1 MGQTIIDSMKRFYR
15 IGEVAEFFTVSE
27 RSIYRLLDEGELK
40 ATKIRNCLRV
50 SIDEIKRYEEKLK
63 DDDRW

>member
-1 MGQTIIDSMKRFYR
+1 MGQTILDSMKRFYR
-15 IGEVAEFFTVSE
+15 IGEVAAFFTVSE

-50 SIDEIKRYEEKLK
+50 SIDEIKRYEAKLK

>member
-1 MGQTIIDSMKRFYR
+1 M
-15 IGEVAEFFTVSE
+15 GEVAEFFTVSE

>member
-1 MGQTIIDSMKRFYR
+1 MGVM
-15 IGEVAEFFTVSE
+15 ENVAVEHLETVRKE
-27 RSIYRLLDEGELK
+27 AKEARLG
-40 ATKIRNCLRV
+40 KIRNCLRV